1 MFQGVMMLVG
11 TTLIVCSVACAAVAA
26 QDVIGDFRRASS
38 YQHPSV
44 NEKLCKNKIKRLFQA
59 THAGM
64 AMLNRATIGGA
75 TIRQCSC
82 REQDICISQLK
93 KNSAACIDS
102 CWQNIG
108 RLTPRPA
115 DLLACFKRQQPLLES
130 FVSCIGANAH
140 SCVNT
145 ENGPQIPK
153 RDIRKLIH
161 LGEESVESQKRELAN
176 NAAFQPYMRL
186 INAALDF
193 GNCFKSCYLQQHERG
208 FCFDKFGCQPLLQ
221 ESQAKKMLKK
231 CAKTINWKR
240 GAGDLCEC
248 SMHAGLEYVYCRPL
262 KKILVSRF
270 FEPDPLKDFLF
281 QKKVIHEFQPTYL
294 SNIEQYINSS
304 VCDENS

>member
-26 QDVIGDFRRASS
+26 QDVIGD
-38 YQHPSV
+38 
-44 NEKLCKNKIKRLFQA
+44 A

-248 SMHAGLEYVYCRPL
+248 SMHAGLDELKNFCPL
-262 KKILVSRF
+262 VKAMTRKIHAKR
-270 FEPDPLKDFLF
+270 EA
-281 QKKVIHEFQPTYL
+281 
-294 SNIEQYINSS
+294 
-304 VCDENS
+304 